1 MDFPS
6 SLDDQQIEKK
16 KKLSPRW
23 GFLLLIAVLL
33 GLNFYFLI
41 FNGKNSEEMTKTLP
55 QGKESNL
62 GEWQIEALD
71 QGKNWRRKVNA
82 ITKTFQYGGQT
93 VTLETGRIARQATG
107 AVMVTVENTSVLC
120 TVVAEKTP
128 QPGKD
133 FFPLADFGL
142 TQRTKRPRMLN
153 GALIILFMSTWKWK
167 KHMTANLIGT
177 TIYI

>member
-71 QGKNWRRKVNA
+71 QGKNITLGKIVSPPSKIQQVSFSKSEDKKFGYKIVQSLKFEVRKNLHYTICKIVS
-82 ITKTFQYGGQT
+82 
-93 VTLETGRIARQATG
+93 R
-107 AVMVTVENTSVLC
+107 
-120 TVVAEKTP
+120 
-128 QPGKD
+128 
-133 FFPLADFGL
+133 
-142 TQRTKRPRMLN
+142 
-153 GALIILFMSTWKWK
+153 K
-167 KHMTANLIGT
+167 KINCP
-177 TIYI
+177 IYPDSCSIPF